1 MINVFYD
8 SYCVLNKVY
17 SEKAFVKQAINGTF
31 IEEKN
36 RPKTT
41 KIVYGVLDNDVR
53 LSYYISRLCP
63 KNPKL
68 VVRTILKIAMYN
80 IEFLGK
86 SPYAVTDSSVTLC
99 KKLGKGGMSGF
110 VNAVLRKFIDE
121 IPPLPQ
127 EKIQRLSVEYSYPLF
142 LVKKLISS
150 YGEDKAVKIMSCD
163 TERTC
168 VRFNK
173 GANGEEYLDY
183 LRFAYEKTP
192 FDGAYFVN
200 GFKRNKD
207 FDEGIYTFQS
217 VGSVAIC
224 DAVSGGKT
232 LLDACSAPGGK
243 TVNLA
248 DKFEQVTAFELHAHR
263 AQLIKEYA
271 SRMKKHN
278 ITVEQR
284 DSSVY
289 DDSLNEKF
297 DAVLLDS
304 PCSGT
309 GVLKD
314 NPDIKLN
321 RTEEDIKNL
330 IEIQKKLI
338 FTVSNY
344 VKVGGYLYY
353 STCSI
358 LKEEN
363 ADIISDFLSKTD
375 RFEEEKI
382 QSKLNGIYTKHGL
395 QFTPDVSFGAG
406 FFVCKLR
413 RIK

>member
-1 MINVFYD
+1 MINIFYD
-8 SYCVLNKVY
+8 SYCILNKVY
-17 SEKAFVKQAINGTF
+17 SEKAFVKQAISSTF

-41 KIVYGVLDNDVR
+41 KIVYGVLDNDIR
-53 LSYYISRLCP
+53 LSYYISKLCQ

-68 VVRTILKIAMYN
+68 AVRTILKIAMYN

-86 SPYAVTDSSVTLC
+86 SPYAVTDGSVTLC
-99 KKLGKGGMSGF
+99 KKLGKGGNSGF
-110 VNAVLRKFIDE
+110 VNAVLRKFINE
-121 IPPLPQ
+121 KPELPQ
-127 EKIQRLSVEYSYPLF
+127 DKLEKASIEYSYPLF
-142 LVKKLISS
+142 LVEKLIKT
-150 YGEDKAVKIMSCD
+150 YGEDKAFSIMSAD

-173 GANGEEYLDY
+173 GINGEDYLNR

-192 FDGAYFVN
+192 FEGAYFVN

-207 FDEGIYTFQS
+207 FDDGVYTFQS

-224 DAVSGGKT
+224 NAVDGGKR

-243 TVNLA
+243 AVNLA
-248 DKFEQVTAFELHAHR
+248 DKFDEVTAFELHAHR
-263 AQLIKEYA
+263 VQLIKEYA
-271 SRMKKHN
+271 NRMKKDN
-278 ITVEQR
+278 INAEQR
-284 DSSVY
+284 DSTLRDY
-289 DDSLNEKF
+289 DLDEKF
-297 DAVLLDS
+297 EAVLLDS

-321 RTEEDIKNL
+321 RIEEDINNL
-330 IEIQKKLI
+330 VEIQKKLI
-338 FTVSNY
+338 STVSAY

-353 STCSI
+353 STCSV

-363 ADIISDFLSKTD
+363 VDIISDFLNKTD
-375 RFEEEKI
+375 CFEEEKI
-382 QSKLNGIYTKHGL
+382 QSPLNGIYLKYGL

-406 FFVCKLR
+406 FFVCKLH